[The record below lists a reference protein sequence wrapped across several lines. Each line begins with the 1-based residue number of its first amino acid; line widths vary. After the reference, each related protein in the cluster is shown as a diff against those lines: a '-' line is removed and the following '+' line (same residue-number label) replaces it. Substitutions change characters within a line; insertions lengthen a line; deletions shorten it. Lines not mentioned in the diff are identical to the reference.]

1 MIINVRPF
9 IRSSKDQI
17 GEVRNKK
24 GMYWIA
30 FGALVLLLVTLG
42 ISTEVHSAL
51 DIQIMNS

>member
-9 IRSSKDQI
+9 IRSSNDQI